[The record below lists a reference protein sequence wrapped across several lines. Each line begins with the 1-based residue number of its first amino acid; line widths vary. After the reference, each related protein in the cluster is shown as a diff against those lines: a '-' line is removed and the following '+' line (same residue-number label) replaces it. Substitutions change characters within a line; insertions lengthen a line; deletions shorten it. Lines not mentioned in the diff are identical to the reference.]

1 MDTRMNSLPSYSFGT
16 SEACSIESQSGFS
29 S

>member
-1 MDTRMNSLPSYSFGT
+1 MDAQMSSLPSYSFGT
-16 SEACSIESQSGFS
+16 SEATSIESQSGFS